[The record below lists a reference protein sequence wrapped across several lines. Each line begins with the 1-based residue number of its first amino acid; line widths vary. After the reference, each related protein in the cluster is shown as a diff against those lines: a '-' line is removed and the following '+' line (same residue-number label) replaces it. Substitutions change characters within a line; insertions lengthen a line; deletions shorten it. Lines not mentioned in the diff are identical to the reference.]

1 MYLKLAQRVQEFK
14 ESIPLIQSLKNGS
27 IMDRH
32 WEKLMKETGKKFEIN
47 LKTITLEQVF
57 ALNLQK
63 FPEKVAEIVQEASNE
78 ANNEAELN
86 KISHVWKTQQ
96 FETVKYA
103 RGPEDRGCFVLK
115 NTDDIKLILEE

>member
-14 ESIPLIQSLKNGS
+14 ESIPLIQSLKNGA

-57 ALNLQK
+57 ALNL
-63 FPEKVAEIVQEASNE
+63 
-78 ANNEAELN
+78 
-86 KISHVWKTQQ
+86 
-96 FETVKYA
+96 
-103 RGPEDRGCFVLK
+103 
-115 NTDDIKLILEE
+115 